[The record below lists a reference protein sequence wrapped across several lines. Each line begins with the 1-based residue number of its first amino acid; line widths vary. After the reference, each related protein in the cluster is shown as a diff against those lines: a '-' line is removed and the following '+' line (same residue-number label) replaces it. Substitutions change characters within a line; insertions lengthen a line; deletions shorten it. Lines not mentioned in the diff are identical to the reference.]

1 MIIYAMNAM
10 ARSYHASYN
19 GQFGK
24 ASPNLY
30 GHVKLTDNYA
40 SPNGSASDG
49 VAASS
54 LAVANLYK
62 YVNNLSFGGGGD
74 IGEIV
79 TKDNIDETLN
89 DKITIVPS
97 SFIDGLFK

>member
-10 ARSYHASYN
+10 ARNYHASYN
-19 GQFGK
+19 GEYGK
-24 ASPNLY
+24 ATPNLY

-40 SPNGSASDG
+40 SANGSARDG

-74 IGEIV
+74 IGEII
-79 TKDNIDETLN
+79 TKDNIDDTLN
-89 DKITIVPS
+89 EKITIVPS
-97 SFIDGLFK
+97 SFIDELFK

>member
-10 ARSYHASYN
+10 ARNYHASYN
-19 GQFGK
+19 GEFGK
-24 ASPNLY
+24 ATPNLY

-40 SPNGSASDG
+40 SANGSARDG

-74 IGEIV
+74 IGEII
-79 TKDNIDETLN
+79 TKDNIDDTLN
-89 DKITIVPS
+89 EKIRIVPS
-97 SFIDGLFK
+97 ICIDVLFK